1 MNNILVGIKRFLG
14 NKNTVTIMGV
24 LAGIAVLYIGYNW
37 RVKQAIEPK
46 SVPYAKQEIAA
57 NTLITNDM
65 VGSVKVSKNMVD
77 STQNLATSNNQVV
90 GKYVAYDST
99 IPEGSL
105 FYKSQ
110 LMTEEQ
116 LPNYIVRNI
125 PEGYTVYSL
134 EVNSHLTYA
143 NSIMPNDYIDLY
155 FKAIDDEN
163 KVIFTKLIESIKVIA
178 VKDSQGKSVFSSES
192 KNSQPAELVFAVPDD
207 MFLLLKKSDYITSN
221 SIAIVPVPRN
231 ANYTENPNA
240 TQVASDVIIDFI
252 LSKSAYIP
260 ENTTN
265 GTDENNS
272 NNNTNNNG

>member
-1 MNNILVGIKRFLG
+1 MNNILIGIKRFLG

-65 VGSVKVSKNMVD
+65 VGSVKVSKSMVD

-90 GKYVAYDST
+90 GKYVSYDST

-155 FKAIDDEN
+155 FKAMDDEN

-260 ENTTN
+260 ENNTN
-265 GTDENNS
+265 GTDENN
-272 NNNTNNNG
+272 TNNNG

>member
-46 SVPYAKQEIAA
+46 SVPYAKQEITA

-65 VGSVKVSKNMVD
+65 VGSVKVSKSMVD

-90 GKYVAYDST
+90 GKYVSYDST

-155 FKAIDDEN
+155 FKAMDDEN

-240 TQVASDVIIDFI
+240 TQVANDVIIDFI

-265 GTDENNS
+265 GTDD
-272 NNNTNNNG
+272 NNTNNNG

>member
-1 MNNILVGIKRFLG
+1 MNNILIGIKRFLG

-46 SVPYAKQEIAA
+46 SVPYAKQEIVA

-65 VGSVKVSKNMVD
+65 VGSVKVSKSMVD

-155 FKAIDDEN
+155 FKAMDDEN

-260 ENTTN
+260 ENNTN
-265 GTDENNS
+265 GTDD
-272 NNNTNNNG
+272 NNTNNNG

>member
-46 SVPYAKQEIAA
+46 SVPYAKQEIGA

-65 VGSVKVSKNMVD
+65 VGSVKVSKSMVD

-155 FKAIDDEN
+155 FKAMDDEN

-265 GTDENNS
+265 GTDD
-272 NNNTNNNG
+272 NNTNNNG

>member
-65 VGSVKVSKNMVD
+65 VGSVKVSKSMVD

-90 GKYVAYDST
+90 GKYVSYDST

-265 GTDENNS
+265 NN
-272 NNNTNNNG
+272 NDDNNTNNNG

>member
-1 MNNILVGIKRFLG
+1 MNNLLVGIKRFLG
-14 NKNTVTIMGV
+14 NKNTVTIIGV

-65 VGSVKVSKNMVD
+65 VGSVKVSKSMVD

-155 FKAIDDEN
+155 FKAMDDEN

-260 ENTTN
+260 ENNTN
-265 GTDENNS
+265 GTDD
-272 NNNTNNNG
+272 NNTNNNG

>member
-1 MNNILVGIKRFLG
+1 
-14 NKNTVTIMGV
+14 MGV

-65 VGSVKVSKNMVD
+65 VGSVKVSKSMVD

-155 FKAIDDEN
+155 FKAMDDEN

-265 GTDENNS
+265 NNND

>member
-65 VGSVKVSKNMVD
+65 VGSVKVSKSMVD

-90 GKYVAYDST
+90 GKYVSYDST

-260 ENTTN
+260 ENNTN
-265 GTDENNS
+265 GTDD
-272 NNNTNNNG
+272 NNTNNNG

>member
-65 VGSVKVSKNMVD
+65 VGSVKVSKSMVD

-90 GKYVAYDST
+90 GKYVSYDST

-155 FKAIDDEN
+155 FKAMDDEN

-265 GTDENNS
+265 GTDDNNS
-272 NNNTNNNG
+272 LFTGVLK

>member
-46 SVPYAKQEIAA
+46 SVPYAKQEITA

-65 VGSVKVSKNMVD
+65 VGSVKVSKSMVD

-155 FKAIDDEN
+155 FKAMDDEN

-240 TQVASDVIIDFI
+240 TQVANDVIIDFI

-265 GTDENNS
+265 GTDD
-272 NNNTNNNG
+272 NNTNNNG

>member
-65 VGSVKVSKNMVD
+65 VGSVKVSKSMVD

-155 FKAIDDEN
+155 FKAMDDEN

-265 GTDENNS
+265 GTDD
-272 NNNTNNNG
+272 NNTNNNG

>member
-1 MNNILVGIKRFLG
+1 MNNILIGIKRFLG

-65 VGSVKVSKNMVD
+65 VGSVKVSKSMVD

-155 FKAIDDEN
+155 FKAMDDEN

-260 ENTTN
+260 ENNTN
-265 GTDENNS
+265 GTDENN
-272 NNNTNNNG
+272 TNNNG

>member
-1 MNNILVGIKRFLG
+1 MNNILIGIKRFLG

-65 VGSVKVSKNMVD
+65 VGSVKVSKSMVD

-90 GKYVAYDST
+90 GKYVSYDST

-155 FKAIDDEN
+155 FKAMDDEN

-260 ENTTN
+260 ENNTN
-265 GTDENNS
+265 GTDD
-272 NNNTNNNG
+272 NNTNNNG

>member
-65 VGSVKVSKNMVD
+65 VGSVKVSKSMVD

-90 GKYVAYDST
+90 GKYVSYDST

-155 FKAIDDEN
+155 FKAMDDEN

-265 GTDENNS
+265 GTDD
-272 NNNTNNNG
+272 NNTNNNG

>member
-65 VGSVKVSKNMVD
+65 VGSVKVSKSMVD

-155 FKAIDDEN
+155 FKAMDDEN

-240 TQVASDVIIDFI
+240 TQVANDVIIDFI

-265 GTDENNS
+265 GTDD
-272 NNNTNNNG
+272 NNTNNNG

>member
-65 VGSVKVSKNMVD
+65 VGSVKVSKSMVD

-155 FKAIDDEN
+155 FKAMDDEN

-265 GTDENNS
+265 STDD
-272 NNNTNNNG
+272 NNTNNNG

>member
-65 VGSVKVSKNMVD
+65 VGSVKVSKSMVD

-90 GKYVAYDST
+90 GKYVSYDST

-265 GTDENNS
+265 GTDD

>member
-65 VGSVKVSKNMVD
+65 VGSVKVSKSMVD

-155 FKAIDDEN
+155 FKAMDDEN

-260 ENTTN
+260 ENNTN
-265 GTDENNS
+265 GTDD
-272 NNNTNNNG
+272 NNTNNNG

>member
-65 VGSVKVSKNMVD
+65 VGSVKVSKSMVD

-90 GKYVAYDST
+90 GKYVSYDST

-155 FKAIDDEN
+155 FKAMDDEN

-265 GTDENNS
+265 NNND

>member
-65 VGSVKVSKNMVD
+65 VGSVKVSKSMVD

-155 FKAIDDEN
+155 FKAMDDEN

-260 ENTTN
+260 ENNTN
-265 GTDENNS
+265 GTDENK
-272 NNNTNNNG
+272 TNNNG

>member
-65 VGSVKVSKNMVD
+65 VGSVKVSKSMVD

-90 GKYVAYDST
+90 GKYVSYDST

-155 FKAIDDEN
+155 FKAMDDEN

-260 ENTTN
+260 ENNTN
-265 GTDENNS
+265 GTDD
-272 NNNTNNNG
+272 NNTNNNG

>member
-46 SVPYAKQEIAA
+46 SVPYAKQEITA

-65 VGSVKVSKNMVD
+65 VGSVKVSKSMVD

-155 FKAIDDEN
+155 FKAMDDEN

-265 GTDENNS
+265 STDD
-272 NNNTNNNG
+272 NNTNNNG

>member
-1 MNNILVGIKRFLG
+1 MNNILIGIKRFLG

-65 VGSVKVSKNMVD
+65 VGSVKVSKSMVD

-155 FKAIDDEN
+155 FKAMDDEN

-265 GTDENNS
+265 GTDD
-272 NNNTNNNG
+272 NNTNNNG

>member
-65 VGSVKVSKNMVD
+65 VGSVKVSKSMVD

-155 FKAIDDEN
+155 FKAMDDEN
-163 KVIFTKLIESIKVIA
+163 QVIFTKLIESIKVIA

-265 GTDENNS
+265 GTDD
-272 NNNTNNNG
+272 NNTNNNG

>member
-65 VGSVKVSKNMVD
+65 VGSVKASKSMVD

-90 GKYVAYDST
+90 GKYVSYDST

-155 FKAIDDEN
+155 FKAMDDEN

-265 GTDENNS
+265 NNND

>member
-46 SVPYAKQEIAA
+46 SVPYAKQEITA

-65 VGSVKVSKNMVD
+65 VGSVKVSKSMVD

-155 FKAIDDEN
+155 FKAMDDEN

-265 GTDENNS
+265 GTDD
-272 NNNTNNNG
+272 NNTNNNG

>member
-65 VGSVKVSKNMVD
+65 VGSVKVSKSMVD

-155 FKAIDDEN
+155 FKAMDDEN

-192 KNSQPAELVFAVPDD
+192 KNSQPAEFVFAVPDD

-265 GTDENNS
+265 GTDD
-272 NNNTNNNG
+272 NNTNNNG

>member
-65 VGSVKVSKNMVD
+65 VGSVKVSKSMVD

-90 GKYVAYDST
+90 GKYVSYDST

-260 ENTTN
+260 ENNTN
-265 GTDENNS
+265 GTDENN
-272 NNNTNNNG
+272 TNNNG

>member
-65 VGSVKVSKNMVD
+65 VGSVKVSKSMVD

-90 GKYVAYDST
+90 GKYVSYDST

-155 FKAIDDEN
+155 FKAMDDEN

-265 GTDENNS
+265 NN
-272 NNNTNNNG
+272 NDDNNTNNNG

>member
-37 RVKQAIEPK
+37 RVKQEIEPK

-65 VGSVKVSKNMVD
+65 VGSVKVSKSLVD

-155 FKAIDDEN
+155 FKAMDDEN

-265 GTDENNS
+265 GTDD

>member
-65 VGSVKVSKNMVD
+65 VGSVKVSKSMVD

-155 FKAIDDEN
+155 FKAMDDEN

-260 ENTTN
+260 ENNTN
-265 GTDENNS
+265 GTDENN
-272 NNNTNNNG
+272 TNNNG

>member
-1 MNNILVGIKRFLG
+1 MNNILIGIKRFLG

-65 VGSVKVSKNMVD
+65 VGSVKVSKSMVD

-155 FKAIDDEN
+155 FKAMDDEN

-265 GTDENNS
+265 NNND

>member
-65 VGSVKVSKNMVD
+65 VGSVKVSKSMVD

-155 FKAIDDEN
+155 FKAMDDEN

-192 KNSQPAELVFAVPDD
+192 KNSQPAELVVAVPDD

-265 GTDENNS
+265 GTDD
-272 NNNTNNNG
+272 NNTNNNG

>member
-65 VGSVKVSKNMVD
+65 VGSVKVSKSMVD

-90 GKYVAYDST
+90 GKYVSYDST

-155 FKAIDDEN
+155 FKAMDDEN

-260 ENTTN
+260 ENNTN
-265 GTDENNS
+265 GTDD

>member
-65 VGSVKVSKNMVD
+65 VGSVKVSKSMVD

-155 FKAIDDEN
+155 FKAMDDEN

-221 SIAIVPVPRN
+221 SITIVPVPRN

-265 GTDENNS
+265 GTDD
-272 NNNTNNNG
+272 NNTNNNG

>member
-1 MNNILVGIKRFLG
+1 MNNILIGIKRFLG

-65 VGSVKVSKNMVD
+65 VGSVKVSKSMVD

-155 FKAIDDEN
+155 FKAMDDEN

-260 ENTTN
+260 ENNTN
-265 GTDENNS
+265 GTDD
-272 NNNTNNNG
+272 NNTNNNG

>member
-37 RVKQAIEPK
+37 RVKQAIEPE

-65 VGSVKVSKNMVD
+65 VGSVKVSKSMVD

-155 FKAIDDEN
+155 FKAMDDEN

-265 GTDENNS
+265 GTDD
-272 NNNTNNNG
+272 NNTNNNG

>member
-65 VGSVKVSKNMVD
+65 VGSVKVSKSMVD

-155 FKAIDDEN
+155 FKAMDDEN

-265 GTDENNS
+265 GTDD